1 MEEGLRYLSGNPKAI
16 FFTDFDGTITLQ
28 DCNDYLVLY
37 LTPHSFS
44 LANLALEVDNF
55 GFGVEKRRML
65 ELEVLKGT
73 LSFRDAFQAMLDS
86 VRMPFEN
93 CLRIVQENV
102 QLDPRF
108 LDFYAWAKGNNVPI
122 VILSSG
128 MTPVI
133 EALLTSF
140 FGRKPENIFV
150 VANDVEPRSGKHI
163 NMDGGWRIRY
173 RDDSTFG
180 HDKSLEIKPYVALP
194 DGQRP
199 VLLFAGDGVSD
210 LSAASETH
218 ILFAKEGLDLVK
230 YCEQSGIP
238 FVPFKNW
245 ASILET
251 MQDIHECISN
261 TGSAGYSLQGLAK
274 N

>member
-1 MEEGLRYLSGNPKAI
+1 MKESLRYLNGSPKAI

-28 DCNDYLVLY
+28 DCNDYLV
-37 LTPHSFS
+37 
-44 LANLALEVDNF
+44 DNF
-55 GFGVEKRRML
+55 GFGIEERRRL

-73 LSFRDAFQAMLDS
+73 LAFRDAFQAMLDS
-86 VRMPFEN
+86 VQMPFN
-93 CLRIVQENV
+93 DCLRVVQENV

-108 LDFYAWAKGNNVPI
+108 LDFYEWAKEKNVPI

-128 MTPVI
+128 MAPVI
-133 EALLTSF
+133 EALLVSM
-140 FGRKPENIFV
+140 FGREPENIFV
-150 VANDVEPRSGKHI
+150 VANNVEPRSGKHI
-163 NMDGGWRIRY
+163 DMDGGWQIKY

-194 DGQRP
+194 DEQRP

-210 LSAASETH
+210 LSAASETN

-230 YCEQSGIP
+230 YCKQEGIP
-238 FVPFKNW
+238 FVPFENW
-245 ASILET
+245 GSILET
-251 MQDIHECISN
+251 TRDIYKGIVKI
-261 TGSAGYSLQGLAK
+261 GSASYSLQRFVK